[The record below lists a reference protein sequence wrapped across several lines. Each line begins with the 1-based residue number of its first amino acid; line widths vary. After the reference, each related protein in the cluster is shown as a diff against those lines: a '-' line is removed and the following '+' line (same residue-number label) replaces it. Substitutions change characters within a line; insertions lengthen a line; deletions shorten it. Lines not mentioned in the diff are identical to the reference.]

1 MVRRNRRAVDVQTE
15 LTQYGEVQFV
25 VIGPRGVSRSKC
37 LHDALSIY
45 GIKMTG
51 IGDIIHDVSLKLKT
65 ETSFIIDKENLR
77 KDDTSRTTQAEG
89 QDGICCEDI
98 QSADETSD
106 RELRAKHGD
115 SVDGRNKKKKAHLSH
130 HI

>member
-1 MVRRNRRAVDVQTE
+1 MVRRNRRTVDVRTE
-15 LTQYGEVQFV
+15 LTQYGEIQFIV
-25 VIGPRGVSRSKC
+25 TGPRGIARSKC

-51 IGDIIHDVSLKLKT
+51 IGNIVHDVSLKLKT
-65 ETSFIIDKENLR
+65 ETIFVVDKENLR
-77 KDDTSRTTQAEG
+77 KDDSSRTTQAAE

-98 QSADETSD
+98 QSADEASN

-115 SVDGRNKKKKAHLSH
+115 SNDGRNKKKKAHLSH